1 MVLGET
7 IIDAEGTSYPMAGLL
22 ALETSFANRKLHL
35 GYRRMTPLAQ
45 AWPGLEPVT
54 GHEFHYTSATRAEGD
69 PLFAVSDAAGRDL
82 GTMGLVRGS
91 VAGSYAH
98 IIA

>member
-1 MVLGET
+1 
-7 IIDAEGTSYPMAGLL
+7 
-22 ALETSFANRKLHL
+22 
-35 GYRRMTPLAQ
+35 MTPLAQ
-45 AWPGLEPVT
+45 AWPGLEHVT